1 MVMKRLIF
9 LVGMMAT
16 RSHARLQGALPRG
29 FRLRLWLAAMLSLLA
44 PMSAAWAQPPQ
55 QRHIATQLIAE
66 TDRPAAGSSV
76 SLAIQMRPEPGWHGY
91 WKNPGDSGTEPT
103 VAWTLPR
110 GAAAGPLEYPMP
122 ERLVVGGLMNY
133 VYEGPYAL
141 LLKLDV
147 PSGLAPGTPLPVRG
161 KFDYLVC
168 TREICV
174 PESADLALDLEV
186 GAPGAPPVRRAAFD
200 GLRQALPKPLS
211 SEARFER
218 SGDRFRILVPLPAAM
233 AVEDPYFYPL
243 TDGAIAYAAE
253 QTITRSG
260 DALIIET
267 KAGGQQP
274 ASIEGVLRL
283 RDGYGLSLTARPGA
297 VPAAGDG
304 GQGQGASAIL
314 AALAG
319 AILGGLL
326 LNIMPCVFPI
336 LSLKALSL
344 AKAGGDE
351 AGARR
356 EALAYTAG
364 AVAIC
369 LALGAAVLALRAGGN
384 SAGWAFQLQ
393 DPRVILLLLLLV
405 TAIALNLAGLFELP
419 SIAVGGGL
427 ASAGGTAGAFW
438 TGALAAFVATPC
450 TGPFMAA
457 ALGAA
462 LLLPLPAAL
471 AVFAGLGL
479 GLALPFLILGFVPAA
494 RRLLPKPGPWMSRL
508 RHVLS
513 VPMFLTALGLAWI
526 LGRQSGVDGMAIGL
540 AATLAVGLTL
550 WWVGRRPGDG
560 RAWLRL
566 APAAAAVAA
575 SLLFLPVG
583 KEAQATAS
591 PLAGETFSEQRLAA
605 LRQEGRPVFA
615 YFTADWCITCKVNE
629 KTVLQREEVSRA
641 FAKDKVAVLVGDW
654 TGGDAAIGRFLE
666 SQGRSGVPLYIYYA
680 PGKAPEI
687 LPQLLTVSRIVSL
700 THKEN

>member
-1 MVMKRLIF
+1 MVIIRL
-9 LVGMMAT
+9 L
-16 RSHARLQGALPRG
+16 
-29 FRLRLWLAAMLSLLA
+29 LWLASILIVLSPAPAAFAQAPEQRRIAMQLL
-44 PMSAAWAQPPQ
+44 
-55 QRHIATQLIAE
+55 AE
-66 TDRPAAGSSV
+66 TDEPTAGSTV
-76 SLAIQMRPEPGWHGY
+76 SLAIHMTPEPGWHGY
-91 WKNPGDSGTEPT
+91 WKNPGDSGMEPI
-103 VAWTLPR
+103 VRWALPQ
-110 GAAAGPLEYPMP
+110 GASAGPLEYPVP
-122 ERLVVGGLMNY
+122 HRLLVGGLMNY

-141 LLKLDV
+141 LLKLKV
-147 PSGLAPGTPLPVRG
+147 PGGLAPGTPLPIRG
-161 KFDYLVC
+161 TFDYLVC
-168 TREICV
+168 TKEICV
-174 PESADLALDLEV
+174 PETADLALDLSV
-186 GAPGAPPVRRAAFD
+186 GAPGTPPTRRAAF
-200 GLRQALPKPLS
+200 GRFRQALPKPLG
-211 SEARFER
+211 SEASFQWSE
-218 SGDRFRILVPLPAAM
+218 GKFRLSIPLPAS
-233 AVEDPYFYPL
+233 VTGEDPYFFPL
-243 TDGAIAYAAE
+243 TDGALDYAAE
-253 QTITRSG
+253 QTVTRDG
-260 DALIIET
+260 DRLIVDT

-274 ASIEGVLRL
+274 STVEGVLAL

-297 VPAAGDG
+297 ISG
-304 GQGQGASAIL
+304 GGSDASGQGASAIF

-326 LNIMPCVFPI
+326 LNVMPCVFPI

-405 TAIALNLAGLFELP
+405 TGIALNLAGLFELP
-419 SIAVGGGL
+419 SIGVGGGL
-427 ASAGGTAGAFW
+427 ASSGGAMGAFW

-462 LLLPLPAAL
+462 LLLPTAAAL

-479 GLALPFLILGFVPAA
+479 GLALPFLVLGFVPAA
-494 RRLLPKPGPWMSRL
+494 RRRLPRPGPWMTRL

-513 VPMFLTALGLAWI
+513 VPMFLTALGLAWV

-540 AATLAVGLTL
+540 AAALALGLTL
-550 WWVGRRPGDG
+550 WWVGGRHGDG
-560 RAWLRL
+560 RFWLCL
-566 APAAAAVAA
+566 APATAAVAA
-575 SLLFLPVG
+575 GLLFVPPVG
-583 KEAQATAS
+583 KEGQATAS
-591 PLAGETFSEQRLAA
+591 TLTGEPFSEKRLAA
-605 LRQEGRPVFA
+605 LRGEGRPVFA

-641 FAKDKVAVLVGDW
+641 FQENKVAVLVGDW

-666 SQGRSGVPLYIYYA
+666 SQGRTGVPLYIHYA

-687 LPQLLTVSRIVSL
+687 LPQLLTVSRVVSL
-700 THKEN
+700 TQRASSK